1 MRLICLSWGEPSPG
15 LGRLLAKERE
25 FNKLQE
31 SGDKTIFT
39 KVRRTFLGHA
49 AALVCRRKPAPL
61 TFPLPGGK
69 GVRGIG
75 LPTQSAKNLGKVGR
89 VSHLIPAGF

>member
-39 KVRRTFLGHA
+39 KVRCMFLGHA
-49 AALVCRRKPAPL
+49 ANLVCRRKPAPL

-69 GVRGIG
+69 GVRSSDSIRQKTWVK
-75 LPTQSAKNLGKVGR
+75 LVES
-89 VSHLIPAGF
+89 LISFPQVF